1 MRIYLHRSA
10 PRGANPVPETPL
22 SESTPAAKHQ
32 SLLLVRRCLKYFLPY
47 KGRLSLAV
55 LGMIIVAPCGAAS
68 AWLVKHA
75 VDDVLINKDTMAL
88 KFVTIGIVVL
98 MVLKGVFRFMQ
109 NYYMN
114 TAGLLAIND
123 LRNELYGKIM
133 YLPMGYFNESQVGM
147 LMSRVLNDVGLIRN
161 SLPSMVMLTREFFT
175 VVGLAFYVFYLDWRL
190 AFWGTL
196 VLPAALY
203 PFIYY
208 SRRMRKL
215 GRRTQSRVSD
225 VSVRLQEGLSGI
237 RIIKGF
243 AREKFEIDRF
253 CRENDLLVESTN
265 KQIMASEQSSRVM
278 ETVGAFAAGLVLW
291 YGGGRVIAG
300 DLTTGSLL
308 SFLTALALL
317 YDPIKRMNA
326 ANIDIQM
333 ALTGGERVFEILDKA
348 DDIAETGGGVEVT
361 GPFRGIAL
369 EGVRFSYP
377 AASRPA
383 LDGIDLEVKAG
394 ERIAIVGPS
403 GSGKTTLA
411 NLVPRFFDPQEG
423 RISLNGRPLA
433 DFTLTSLRR
442 SMGLV
447 SQDAFL
453 FNATVRENIAYGVEG
468 EAAQADV
475 EAAARAAY
483 AHEFIMALPQGYDTM
498 VGERGVKLSGGQKQR
513 LTIARAIMKN
523 PPLLI
528 LDEATSALDTESE
541 RIVQMALEN
550 LMQDRTSIVIA
561 HRLSTIL
568 TADCIVVMEDGRIT
582 DQGRHAALLERCE
595 TYRRLY
601 EMQFGCAQQE

>member
-1 MRIYLHRSA
+1 MTIV
-10 PRGANPVPETPL
+10 PKQGA
-22 SESTPAAKHQ
+22 Q
-32 SLLLVRRCLKYFLPY
+32 SLKLLKRCLGYFLRY
-47 KGRLSLAV
+47 KARLAVAV
-55 LGMIIVAPCGAAS
+55 LGMLVVAPCAAAS
-68 AWLVKHA
+68 AWLVKKA
-75 VDDVLINKDTMAL
+75 VDDVLINKDIVAL

-98 MVLKGVFRFMQ
+98 MSLKGVFRFLQ

-123 LRNELYGKIM
+123 LRNELYAKIV
-133 YLPMGYFNESQVGM
+133 YLPMNYFNESQVGM
-147 LMSRVLNDVGLIRN
+147 LMSRVLNDVGLIRA
-161 SLPSMVMLTREFFT
+161 SLPSMVMLTREFFS
-175 VVGLAFYVFYLDWRL
+175 VIGLAFYVFYLDWKL

-208 SRRMRKL
+208 SKRMRKL
-215 GRRTQSRVSD
+215 GRRTQGHVSD

-243 AREKFEIDRF
+243 AKEQAEITRF
-253 CRENDLLVESTN
+253 LDENSKLVVSSN
-265 KQIMASEQSSRVM
+265 KQILASEQSSRVM
-278 ETVGAFAAGLVLW
+278 ETVGSFAAGLVLW
-291 YGGGRVIAG
+291 YGGSRVIAG
-300 DLTTGSLL
+300 DLTTGALL
-308 SFLTALALL
+308 SFLTALAML

-333 ALTGGERVFEILDKA
+333 ALTGAERVFEIMDKA
-348 DDIAETGGGVEVT
+348 DEIVERGGTLRLDE
-361 GPFRGIAL
+361 PFRDIEFKDL
-369 EGVRFSYP
+369 RFTYDGV
-377 AASRPA
+377 ARPA
-383 LDGIDLEVKAG
+383 LDGINLQVKAG
-394 ERIAIVGPS
+394 ERVAIVGSS

-411 NLVPRFFDPQEG
+411 NMVPRFFDPQEG
-423 RISLNGRPLA
+423 AILLNGRPLT
-433 DFTLTSLRR
+433 DYTLNSLRR

-447 SQDAFL
+447 SQEAFL
-453 FNATVRENIAYGVEG
+453 FNATVRENIAYGAEG
-468 EAAQADV
+468 AYTQEQV

-483 AHEFIMALPQGYDTM
+483 AHDFVLELPEGYDTL

-541 RIVQMALEN
+541 RIVQLALEN

-568 TADCIVVMEDGRIT
+568 TANLIVVMSEGRIV
-582 DQGRHAALLERCE
+582 DQGKHAKLLERCE
-595 TYRRLY
+595 IYRTLY
-601 EMQFGCAQQE
+601 EMQFGAAS